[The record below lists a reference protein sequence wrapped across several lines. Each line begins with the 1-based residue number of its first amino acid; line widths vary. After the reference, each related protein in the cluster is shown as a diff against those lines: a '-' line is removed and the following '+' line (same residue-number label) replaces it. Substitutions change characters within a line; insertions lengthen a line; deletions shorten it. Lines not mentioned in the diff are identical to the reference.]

1 MTTCN
6 TFISHSWKYDN
17 HYQTIV
23 DFLNSDSTFKWQDYS
38 IPIDDP
44 VHTNGTDADLRAKL
58 DSKIR
63 MSSVVVLVGGVY
75 ASYSKWIDAEIDIA
89 QKYNKPIITVLLWGA
104 ERSSDRAQSA
114 ATEVVAWQ
122 AKSIIEAIKKHY

>member
-23 DFLNSDSTFKWQDYS
+23 NFLNSDSTFKWQDYS
-38 IPIDDP
+38 IPINDP
-44 VHTNGTDADLRAKL
+44 VHTNGTDAELRAKI
-58 DSKIR
+58 DNHMR
-63 MSSVVVLVGGVY
+63 NSSVIILIAGVY

-89 QKYNKPIITVLLWGA
+89 KKYNKPIITVKLWA
-104 ERSSDRAQSA
+104 SERSSDRAQSA